1 MKHYGGVDEHHD
13 HALKLLSLYPHLN
26 FGCGKWMFW
35 LLGDVLVFQR
45 ALILFTLLGDQWGEV
60 ECNGRWEL
68 TPLSLLFFLFNQVER
83 VVSRSG
89 VWLWNVLVLS
99 RLTHQTCSMDQQ
111 QTRDATNVAR
121 GWFYAEICDVSERT
135 CVNERQ
141 FYASLRLRRRIQW
154 RFLTFITN
162 WIIALRRGGC
172 DVSIVLLVVRVRRV
186 VVEKWS
192 YQCVQ
197 ISRMTL
203 EISNLPPQTT

>member
-1 MKHYGGVDEHHD
+1 M
-13 HALKLLSLYPHLN
+13 
-26 FGCGKWMFW
+26 
-35 LLGDVLVFQR
+35 DVLASGRRFSIPTCSHIVYVAWGSMGRGGMQQKVR
-45 ALILFTLLGDQWGEV
+45 TDSSLFV
-60 ECNGRWEL
+60 I
-68 TPLSLLFFLFNQVER
+68 FLFKQVER

-172 DVSIVLLVVRVRRV
+172 DVSIVPLVVRVRRV